1 MRPVVLFDPS
11 DVATP
16 EPPQVSSRRRDE
28 VPDRYKWS
36 LSDIF
41 PSWEAWEAGYKALE
55 AGIARYAALKGTLAG
70 GPENLLTAFRLSEEL
85 GQLAYRVWYYPSLQY
100 DEDQRDNTINA
111 KRQQVQILFA
121 RLGQAESWFNPELLT
136 IPLETVRGWMDHSEA
151 LRVYRFAIENL
162 YRQQEDRKSV
172 V

>member
-1 MRPVVLFDPS
+1 MRPLVVFAPS

-16 EPPQVSSRRRDE
+16 EPPQLRSRRRDE
-28 VPDRYKWS
+28 VPDHFKWN

-41 PSWEAWEAGYKALE
+41 PNWEAWEGAYKELE

-70 GPENLLTAFRLSEEL
+70 GADCLLTAFRLSEEL

-100 DEDQRDNTINA
+100 DEDQRDNTVSA

-121 RLGQAESWFNPELLT
+121 RLSQAESWFNPELLA
-136 IPLETVRGWMDHSEA
+136 IPLDMVRGWMAQSEP

-162 YRQQEDRKSV
+162 QAER
-172 V
+172 